1 MTYFLKPILLHLFN
15 DTLRKHRLKILITS
29 FFFSLLYVQTY
40 TLLKQKC
47 EFNQMQYSIFKKIA
61 HI

>member
-1 MTYFLKPILLHLFN
+1 MNYFLKPISLHLFN
-15 DTLRKHRLKILITS
+15 DALRAHRLKILITPPL
-29 FFFSLLYVQTY
+29 FFIPVCTD

-47 EFNQMQYSIFKKIA
+47 KFNQMQYSIFKKIA